1 MGVARSEFVPILVDF
16 LQQRKSAPKQG
27 VSQLEAAELLKQR
40 FQEREADAQNTF
52 EDFALNGEIRIG
64 DLPDLIPEFATVL
77 GLELA
82 GANPDSLERNLLEFF
97 SLNASPSGGDSVAQ
111 YITYDPFVNLLAKFV
126 ASTGE
131 LLVTDQEAEADAAP
145 AQSEGGA
152 EDAAAFRM
160 NLVNSIRNF
169 EKVDAGSA
177 EEKERIDSFL

>member
-1 MGVARSEFVPILVDF
+1 MGVARSEFVPILVEF

-82 GANPDSLERNLLEFF
+82 GANPDSCRSNECPDRDGWHRVDRRR
-97 SLNASPSGGDSVAQ
+97 SGGPSRRVQ
-111 YITYDPFVNLLAKFV
+111 R
-126 ASTGE
+126 
-131 LLVTDQEAEADAAP
+131 P
-145 AQSEGGA
+145 ARAYEPLRRYCLSRRGRRVRA
-152 EDAAAFRM
+152 C
-160 NLVNSIRNF
+160 S
-169 EKVDAGSA
+169 
-177 EEKERIDSFL
+177 